1 MDSVKKEQYRNSD
14 IFKAIE
20 RNAPRYLAEKWD
32 NVGLQV
38 GSYSHPVCRVLLTL
52 DVTPDVVEEAI
63 EKDIDLIVSH
73 HPY

>member
-38 GSYSHPVCRVLLTL
+38 GSYSHPGR
-52 DVTPDVVEEAI
+52 PDRKSVV
-63 EKDIDLIVSH
+63 
-73 HPY
+73 